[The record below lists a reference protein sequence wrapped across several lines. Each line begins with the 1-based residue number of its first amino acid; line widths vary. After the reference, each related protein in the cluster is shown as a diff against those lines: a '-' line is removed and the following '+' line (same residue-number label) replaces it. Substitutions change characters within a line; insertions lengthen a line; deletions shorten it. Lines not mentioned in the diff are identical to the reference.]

1 MGQQEIHSTIS
12 NQLTKTIKLT
22 KLDLMDEKRY
32 KTIQKT
38 LAAILGLNLL
48 VAIFK
53 IIIGTLTQSS
63 AILADGFHSISDG
76 SGNVIGLVAMKFA
89 SKPEDEDHPYGHQKI
104 EMLGSFIIV
113 IILTF
118 LGFEII
124 MNAIDKFIHPVDLS
138 FTALSF
144 GIMIFTFIVNII
156 VYKSEYAIGV
166 KTNATILKVD
176 SMHTKNDLVV
186 TLGVMASMLL
196 VQVGFPIWIDP
207 LLSLFIAF
215 YIFKAA
221 WEMFREI
228 SPVLLDEQVIS
239 NEDIQRLRDNFQQ
252 IKEIHKV
259 RSRGTNDSLLVDMHV
274 VIDPQTTVLVAHDLS
289 HKIEAFID
297 SQYPDKKVSVI
308 CHIEPFDE
316 VFDQNRKKK

>member
-1 MGQQEIHSTIS
+1 MNKQ
-12 NQLTKTIKLT
+12 
-22 KLDLMDEKRY
+22 RY
-32 KTIQKT
+32 RTIQKT
-38 LAAILGLNLL
+38 LAVILGLNLL

-53 IIIGTLTQSS
+53 IIIGTITNSS

-124 MNAIDKFIHPVDLS
+124 MNALDKFLHPVDLS
-138 FTALSF
+138 FNTLSF
-144 GIMIFTFIVNII
+144 SIMIFTFIVNVV

-186 TLGVMASMLL
+186 TLGVMTSMVL
-196 VQVGFPIWIDP
+196 VQLGFPIWIDP
-207 LLSLFIAF
+207 LLSLFIAH

-221 WEMFREI
+221 WEMFKEV
-228 SPVLLDEQVIS
+228 SPVLLDEQVITS
-239 NEDIQRLRDNFQQ
+239 DDIDEICLYFNQ
-252 IKEIHKV
+252 IKEIHKL
-259 RSRGTNDSLLVDMHV
+259 RSRGTSEYIEVDMHV
-274 VIDPQTTVLVAHDLS
+274 VIDPKTTVLDAHTLS
-289 HKIEAFID
+289 HNIEDFIAKR
-297 SQYPDKKVSVI
+297 YPDKLVKVV
-308 CHIEPFDE
+308 CHMEPFDE
-316 VFDQNRKKK
+316 NFAKRRKKKI